1 MNLRPILDK
10 IIIKVQEPKEQ
21 TSGGII
27 IANAK
32 NDGIIQAE
40 VLAVGPGN
48 YDDKDNFVKPD
59 VNVGDRI
66 LVNNMAGQKFKHDEQ
81 EYVTISNN
89 EIVAVLS

>member
-1 MNLRPILDK
+1 MNLRPILDR
-10 IIIKVQEPKEQ
+10 IIIKSQEPEQ
-21 TSGGII
+21 STAGGII

-32 NDGIIQAE
+32 NEGIIEAE
-40 VLAVGPGN
+40 VLAVGPGT

-81 EYVTISNN
+81 DYVTISNN

>member
-10 IIIKVQEPKEQ
+10 IIIKTQDPEKE
-21 TSGGII
+21 TTGGII

-32 NDGIIQAE
+32 NEGIVEAE
-40 VLAVGPGN
+40 VLAVGPGT
-48 YDDKDNFVKPD
+48 YDNKDNFVVPD

-81 EYVTISNN
+81 EYVTIVND

>member
-10 IIIKVQEPKEQ
+10 IIIKTQDPEKE
-21 TSGGII
+21 TTGGII

-32 NDGIIQAE
+32 NEGIVEAE
-40 VLAVGPGN
+40 VLAVGPGT
-48 YDDKDNFVKPD
+48 YDKKNNFVVPD

-81 EYVTISNN
+81 EYVTIVND
-89 EIVAVLS
+89 EIVAILS